1 MRPAV
6 ASLVGAAATLLALTL
21 RAGEALGAPFLRL
34 FRLASLKAR
43 CRGRVPAT
51 IRFDGPVHLV
61 GRPRVSF
68 GDHCR
73 LGRDVVLETE
83 GDARIVIGDHVR
95 VNAGSFLIAH
105 AGITIGSHTLIGE
118 LASLRDADHGI
129 RPDALIRTQPH
140 QSSPIEIGEDAWIG
154 RGAAVL
160 KGVRIGRGAIVGANS
175 VVTRDIPEMT
185 IAAGVPARPLRR
197 RGEAK
202 PT

>member
-1 MRPAV
+1 MPPAV
-6 ASLVGAAATLLALTL
+6 AALVGGAASLLALSL
-21 RAGEALGAPFLRL
+21 RGGEALAAPFLRL
-34 FRLASLKAR
+34 LRLASLKAR

-51 IRFDGPVHLV
+51 LRFDGPVHLV

-73 LGRDVVLETE
+73 LGRDVVIETA

-95 VNAGSFLIAH
+95 INAGGFLIAH

-118 LASLRDADHGI
+118 HVSLRDADHGI

-140 QSSPIEIGEDAWIG
+140 RGAPIEIGEDAWIG

-160 KGVRIGRGAIVGANS
+160 KGVRVGRGAIVGANS
-175 VVTRDIPEMT
+175 VVTRDVPEMT
-185 IAAGVPARPLRR
+185 IAAGVPARALRR
-197 RGEAK
+197 RGEAT

>member
-6 ASLVGAAATLLALTL
+6 AGLVGGTAAVLAWTL
-21 RAGEALGAPFLRL
+21 RGGEALVRLPLRL

-51 IRFDGPVHLV
+51 LRFDGPTHVV
-61 GRPRVSF
+61 GRPSVHF
-68 GDHCR
+68 GDYCR
-73 LGRDVVLETE
+73 LGRDVVLETN
-83 GDARIVIGDHVR
+83 GDARITLGEHVR
-95 VNAGSFLIAH
+95 VNGGSFLIAH

-118 LASLRDADHGI
+118 HVSLRDADHGI

-140 QSSPIEIGEDAWIG
+140 RGSPIEIGEDVWIG

-160 KGVRIGRGAIVGANS
+160 KGVRIGRGAIIGANS

-185 IAAGVPARPLRR
+185 IAAGVPARVLRR